1 MKKQLFSRSTFVSLE
16 GIDFTWKTPFAEWL
30 RRDLTAQGKDVV
42 ATRDPPYYLS
52 PWNQF
57 REFFE
62 HGESLTRLS
71 EVFLLL
77 SARLDNCERFIG
89 PALEQNKVIIA
100 DRYSD
105 SWLVYQ
111 SVRLAHHFGGKPQ
124 ALDFLISIQ
133 DKLVASGLLVLPGL
147 TIWISENP
155 EVAIRR
161 ASTAEKISKYENL
174 PLQIEVNGQ
183 YQILCRRY
191 PERIKEVNVRGLDI
205 HTAYIRVLSVVTDYF
220 SR

>member
-1 MKKQLFSRSTFVSLE
+1 VKEQLVCRSPFVSLE

-30 RRDLTAQGKDVV
+30 RRDLTAQGKNVV
-42 ATRDPPYYLS
+42 LTRDPPYYLS

-62 HGESLTRLS
+62 RGESLTRLS
-71 EVFLLL
+71 EAFLLL
-77 SARLDNCERFIG
+77 SARLDNYERVIG
-89 PALEQNKVIIA
+89 PALEQNKTIVA

-105 SWLVYQ
+105 SWLVYE
-111 SVRLAHHFGGKPQ
+111 SVCLTSYFGGKSQ
-124 ALDFLISIQ
+124 ALDFLISTQ
-133 DKLVASGLLVLPGL
+133 DRFVASGFLVLPGL

-174 PLQIEVNGQ
+174 PLQIEVDGQ
-183 YQILCRRY
+183 YQVLCRRY
-191 PERIKEVNVRGLDI
+191 PERIKEIDVRNLDI
-205 HTAYIRVLSVVTDYF
+205 YAAYIRVLNAVTDYF
-220 SR
+220 GR